1 MSSMSENKLI
11 AATYVEDVMCELRLA
26 PSPKDEVRQPMVRW
40 ISERLL
46 DRLRH
51 LALAYELPLL
61 ARLPTNGSA
70 TYPEVQLAPIEE
82 ELAFL
87 FEVVSDNALLEA
99 LSPVREM
106 LKTAEH
112 DRRGWSLIVETN

>member
-1 MSSMSENKLI
+1 MSSTNKNKLVS
-11 AATYVEDVMCELRLA
+11 ATYLEDVKCELRLA
-26 PSPKDEVRQPMVRW
+26 PSPKDELRQPMVGW
-40 ISERLL
+40 ISEKLL

-51 LALAYELPLL
+51 LAWAYELPLL
-61 ARLPTNGSA
+61 GRLPTNGST

-99 LSPVREM
+99 LTPLREM
-106 LKTAEH
+106 IKTAEH
-112 DRRGWSLIVETN
+112 DSRGWSLIVETN